1 MDFNLVIKFE
11 ITESANC
18 GLPVLEIAPL
28 VNEVAIPSSNS
39 SAALRKALFS
49 LLATE
54 ALVNTPA

>member
-11 ITESANC
+11 ITESANW
-18 GLPVLEIAPL
+18 GLPVLEMAPL
-28 VNEVAIPSSNS
+28 VKEVAIPSSNS